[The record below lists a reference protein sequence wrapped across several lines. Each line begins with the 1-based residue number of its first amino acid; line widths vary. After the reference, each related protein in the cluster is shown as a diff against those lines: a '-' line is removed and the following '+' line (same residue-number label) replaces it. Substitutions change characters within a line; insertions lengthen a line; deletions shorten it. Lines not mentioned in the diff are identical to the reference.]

1 MFLFIF
7 ISFFIISIFFILGF
21 LIIINYSYSNE
32 IKHLITGTLLLALS
46 ILLLFFSYTNT
57 VIDTIYDGEWK
68 QVYTNNENAQIE
80 LKFDLDSLFS
90 TKTTAINPENNIEN
104 ETLKSNLKKYDYYG
118 EIIAKNNDFTEKR
131 RFKLDKSNFIIEE
144 NESSNYSSKFKI
156 TKVEYRK
163 VKLKQLKFDLIGYK
177 EETKNFSY
185 DGEIRITIS
194 PIKKDES
201 LLKLFGEE

>member
-1 MFLFIF
+1 M
-7 ISFFIISIFFILGF
+7 
-21 LIIINYSYSNE
+21 
-32 IKHLITGTLLLALS
+32 
-46 ILLLFFSYTNT
+46 FFSYTNT

-104 ETLKSNLKKYDYYG
+104 ETLISNLKKYDYYG

-144 NESSNYSSKFKI
+144 KESTNYISKFKI
-156 TKVEYRK
+156 TKMEYRK
-163 VKLKQLKFDLIGYK
+163 VKSRQLKFDLIGYK
-177 EETKNFSY
+177 EELKNLNY

-194 PIKKDES
+194 SIKKDES

>member
-1 MFLFIF
+1 MFLFTF
-7 ISFFIISIFFILGF
+7 ISSAIIILFFVAGFFITTIYLFSD
-21 LIIINYSYSNE
+21 E
-32 IKHLITGTLLLALS
+32 IKKAIFGITLLILS
-46 ILLLFFSYTNT
+46 FLSVLFISRNT
-57 VIDTIYDGEWK
+57 DIDTIYDGEWK
-68 QVYTNNENAQIE
+68 QVYINNDNAQIKLE
-80 LKFDLDSLFS
+80 FNSGPLFS
-90 TKTTAINPENNIEN
+90 IKMGTLNPENNIEN
-104 ETLKSNLKKYDYYG
+104 KELINKFKKYDYYG

-144 NESSNYSSKFKI
+144 KESTNYSSKFKI

-163 VKLKQLKFDLIGYK
+163 VKSKQLKFDLIGYK
-177 EETKNFSY
+177 EELKNLNY

>member
-32 IKHLITGTLLLALS
+32 IKHLITGALLLALS

-104 ETLKSNLKKYDYYG
+104 ETLISNLKKYDYYG

>member
-32 IKHLITGTLLLALS
+32 IKHLITGALLLALS

-104 ETLKSNLKKYDYYG
+104 ETLISNLKKYDYYG

-144 NESSNYSSKFKI
+144 NESSNYSSKCKI

>member
-104 ETLKSNLKKYDYYG
+104 ETLISNLKKYDYYG

-144 NESSNYSSKFKI
+144 KESTNYISKFKI

-163 VKLKQLKFDLIGYK
+163 VKSRQLKFDLIGYK
-177 EETKNFSY
+177 EELKNLNY

>member
-104 ETLKSNLKKYDYYG
+104 ETLISNLKKYDYYG

>member
-1 MFLFIF
+1 MFLFTF
-7 ISFFIISIFFILGF
+7 ISSA
-21 LIIINYSYSNE
+21 IIILFFVAGYFITTIYLFSDE
-32 IKHLITGTLLLALS
+32 IKKTIFGITLLILS
-46 ILLLFFSYTNT
+46 FLSLLFISRNT
-57 VIDTIYDGEWK
+57 DIDTIYDGEWK
-68 QVYTNNENAQIE
+68 QVYTNNENAKIE
-80 LKFDLDSLFS
+80 LEFNSGPLFS
-90 TKTTAINPENNIEN
+90 INIGTINPENNIEN
-104 ETLKSNLKKYDYYG
+104 KELLNKFKKSDYYG

-144 NESSNYSSKFKI
+144 NESSDYSSKFKI

>member
-1 MFLFIF
+1 MINLFLFTF
-7 ISFFIISIFFILGF
+7 ISSAII
-21 LIIINYSYSNE
+21 
-32 IKHLITGTLLLALS
+32 
-46 ILLLFFSYTNT
+46 LFF
-57 VIDTIYDGEWK
+57 VAG
-68 QVYTNNENAQIE
+68 
-80 LKFDLDSLFS
+80 FF
-90 TKTTAINPENNIEN
+90 
-104 ETLKSNLKKYDYYG
+104 
-118 EIIAKNNDFTEKR
+118 
-131 RFKLDKSNFIIEE
+131 
-144 NESSNYSSKFKI
+144 I

>member
-104 ETLKSNLKKYDYYG
+104 ETLISNLKKYDYYG

-201 LLKLFGEE
+201 LLKLFGDK